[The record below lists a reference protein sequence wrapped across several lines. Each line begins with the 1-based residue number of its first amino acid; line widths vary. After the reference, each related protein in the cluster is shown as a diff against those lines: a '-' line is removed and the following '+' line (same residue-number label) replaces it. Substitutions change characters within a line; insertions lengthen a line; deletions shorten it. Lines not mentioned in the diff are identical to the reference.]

1 MGEPPEVKKRSLAAR
16 MADFVTCHPESRISV
31 HPHRAN
37 GPCIVPSDWLDPEMQ
52 KLLGPQCER
61 CKENLLA
68 GQELL
73 ERFCGPCYGVI
84 EVERAELA
92 RLAELRRGT
101 HWPPAA

>member
-31 HPHRAN
+31 RPHRS
-37 GPCIVPSDWLDPEMQ
+37 PSIVPSDWLDPKMQ
-52 KLLGPQCER
+52 ALMGSQCQR
-61 CKENLLA
+61 CHDCMLV
-68 GQELL
+68 GMELL
-73 ERFCGPCYGVI
+73 EHRFCAICFRVI